1 MSFTDTVLV
10 PSNTS
15 LSIPPP
21 PNKVS
26 DGSCLLP
33 SPLLNRWSPHC
44 RQAQGPLAPDVGRWK
59 RIVPGGGQW
68 GRLVPDVGR
77 RGRPRAGRRTAGK
90 SRSGRQTD
98 GGRGG
103 TPRPGW
109 RTADTSSP
117 RTATRVD
124 TYPGRRG
131 GELAPHGGRGWRPCL
146 SSRTAWALSRIAD
159 GGCASSWTADE
170 GSGLVTN
177 RNKVATVDSR
187 VLRRGKLRKLAYH
200 PPPATK
206 YGVLTRQWPK

>member
-26 DGSCLLP
+26 DGSCLLS
-33 SPLLNRWSPHC
+33 SPLLNQWSPHC

-131 GELAPHGGRGWRPCL
+131 GGGT
-146 SSRTAWALSRIAD
+146 SSRTADEGGDLVSRPGRRGPCPGRRTA
-159 GGCASSWTADE
+159 GAPRPGRRTREVASSPIE
-170 GSGLVTN
+170 
-177 RNKVATVDSR
+177 
-187 VLRRGKLRKLAYH
+187 
-200 PPPATK
+200 
-206 YGVLTRQWPK
+206 TRWPL